1 MREGTAVGLDV
12 HARSAWAATLDCV
25 TGEVCSRRVPATC
38 EGIVEWARG
47 LPAPVS
53 VAYEAG
59 PTGFGLARALE
70 AAGIACVVAA
80 PSKLERAPGDR
91 VKTDRRDAELLA
103 RRVRSGELVAVRV
116 PSEDEHHRR
125 PYRPSRELIRRRE
138 GQPATV
144 RERAER
150 ANRRLHQRWVALDAR
165 NKRSTISCVAVAR
178 ELTGWSWSLAVMTS

>member
-25 TGEVCSRRVPATC
+25 TGEVGSRRVPASC
-38 EGIVEWARG
+38 EGIVEWARV
-47 LPAPVS
+47 LPGPVR

-70 AAGIACVVAA
+70 AVGIACVVAA
-80 PSKLERAPGDR
+80 PRKLERAPGDR

-103 RRVRSGELVAVRV
+103 RRVRSGELGAVRV
-116 PSEDEHHRR
+116 PSEDE
-125 PYRPSRELIRRRE
+125 E
-138 GQPATV
+138 QPAAV

-150 ANRRLHQRWVALDAR
+150 ANRRLHQRWVAFDAR

-178 ELTGWSWSLAVMTS
+178 ELAGWSWSLAVMSS

>member
-38 EGIVEWARG
+38 EGIVEWARA
-47 LPAPVS
+47 LPGPVR

-70 AAGIACVVAA
+70 AVGIACVVAA

-116 PSEDEHHRR
+116 PTDDEEAARDLVRAREDARGDLMRARHRLSKLLLR
-125 PYRPSRELIRRRE
+125 H
-138 GQPATV
+138 GG
-144 RERAER
+144 
-150 ANRRLHQRWVALDAR
+150 LDAQSR
-165 NKRSTISCVAVAR
+165 A
-178 ELTGWSWSLAVMTS
+178 LAGAATLRAPRRAAGLR

>member
-25 TGEVCSRRVPATC
+25 TGEVCSRRLPASS

-47 LPAPVS
+47 LPGPVWA
-53 VAYEAG
+53 AYEAG

-91 VKTDRRDAELLA
+91 VKTDRRDRDPLREGAPRFQRLSDHLEHDVRIAQRSKRSPEDTVGIQVGRFRGRFEREPGLA
-103 RRVRSGELVAVRV
+103 APAGPVNVRRRAPPPPSRAVT
-116 PSEDEHHRR
+116 SSSSCRR
-125 PYRPSRELIRRRE
+125 PRNGASTPS
-138 GQPATV
+138 
-144 RERAER
+144 
-150 ANRRLHQRWVALDAR
+150 W
-165 NKRSTISCVAVAR
+165 
-178 ELTGWSWSLAVMTS
+178 